1 MAVEF
6 TIELDETNLSKAE
19 DMGLLKALK
28 MTNNINTTN
37 IVCFDKDGKIK
48 KYNSA
53 EDILKEFYELRL
65 EYYAKRKEHLIYVL
79 KDEFERLDNKAKFID
94 LVIKKQLIYINRKEE
109 DVIADMKKFG
119 LKPIYPRKKKSALI
133 VADEEE
139 NNDDAERDG
148 NGYEYLFSINVRGFT
163 EQKVKELIKQKDAK
177 FVELEEIQG
186 TPPKTFWRRDLD
198 ALLEQWDDL
207 LAEDEAL
214 AKQAKP
220 IAAAKTAKKRKRV
233 VKPKAKVESSESTP
247 MDVDAS

>member
-6 TIELDETNLSKAE
+6 TIELDEKNLSKAE

-37 IVCFDKDGKIK
+37 IVCFDQNGKIK
-48 KYNSA
+48 KYSSA

-79 KDEFERLDNKAKFID
+79 KDEYERLDNKAKFIE

-109 DVIADMKKFG
+109 DVVADMKKFG

-133 VADEEE
+133 VEEDEEA
-139 NNDDAERDG
+139 DQDG

-163 EQKVKELIKQKDAK
+163 EQKVKELIRQKDAK
-177 FVELEEIQG
+177 FVELEDIQG

-198 ALLEQWDDL
+198 TLLEQWDDL
-207 LAEDEAL
+207 LAEDETL

-233 VKPKAKVESSESTP
+233 VKPKVKAESSESTP
-247 MDVDAS
+247 MDVDGS

>member
-6 TIELDETNLSKAE
+6 TIELDEKNLSKAE

-94 LVIKKQLIYINRKEE
+94 LVIKKQLVYINRKEE

-119 LKPIYPRKKKSALI
+119 LKPIYPRKKSALI
-133 VADEEE
+133 VDEEE
-139 NNDDAERDG
+139 NANQDG
-148 NGYEYLFSINVRGFT
+148 SGYEYLFSISVRGFT

-198 ALLEQWDDL
+198 TLLEQWDDL